1 MGRRKKED
9 ILPFEPFPIPPYNA
23 ATARENNSLGQCLAE
38 ARRCHGLS
46 LSELSTQLVDY
57 GIQIG
62 GPAIS
67 KWEMGRSVPDAY
79 QLLAL
84 CCILDLENI
93 LEVLPTCKLPLLND
107 EGQQKV
113 EAYRMDLAATGLY
126 RPAPPHSDT
135 TRYVEMPVYTLAVS
149 AGTGDFLDDD
159 SWEMVSFPE
168 SAIPQTAEVGIRVN
182 GDSMEPV
189 YHDGQIVWVHRCET
203 LHPGDVGIF
212 LYDGEGYLKSYGEQM
227 PEEGLQEAF
236 TDSNGQVHP
245 QPVLISFNQA
255 YPPRP
260 VSPYSPFR
268 IVGKVL

>member
-9 ILPFEPFPIPPYNA
+9 IQPFEDFPTPPYNA
-23 ATARENNSLGQCLAE
+23 ATARENNSLGRCLAE

-46 LSELSTQLVDY
+46 LSDLSARLNDY

-84 CCILDLENI
+84 CCALDLENI
-93 LEVLPTCKLPLLND
+93 LEILSTCKLPLLND
-107 EGQQKV
+107 EGQLKLD
-113 EAYRMDLAATGLY
+113 AYRSDLVASGLY
-126 RPAPPHSDT
+126 RPTPMQSEG

-159 SWEMVSFPE
+159 SWEMISFPE
-168 SAIPQTAEVGIRVN
+168 NTVPQSAEVGIRVN

-189 YHDGQIVWVHRCET
+189 YHDGQIVWVRRCDT
-203 LHPGDVGIF
+203 PATWASSSTMVRAI
-212 LYDGEGYLKSYGEQM
+212 
-227 PEEGLQEAF
+227 
-236 TDSNGQVHP
+236 
-245 QPVLISFNQA
+245 
-255 YPPRP
+255 
-260 VSPYSPFR
+260 
-268 IVGKVL
+268 